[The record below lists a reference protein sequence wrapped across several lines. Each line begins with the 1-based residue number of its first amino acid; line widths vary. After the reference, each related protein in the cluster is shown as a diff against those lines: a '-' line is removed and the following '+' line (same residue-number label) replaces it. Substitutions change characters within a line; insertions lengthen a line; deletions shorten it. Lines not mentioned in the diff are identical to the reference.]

1 LFSALLFLLAGLV
14 LITLGGEAIVT
25 GAGRVAKALGVP
37 AVVIALTLVAFG
49 TSFPEMAVNVTAAM
63 RDATDLAMGNI
74 IGSNIANILLVLG
87 LASLVRPLSVHLDLI
102 RRESPFL
109 VLLQAGLL
117 LMLMDGKLGWIDGS
131 TLVGIGLLYL
141 ALLTRAARRARLDT
155 ADDPERAQARRK
167 YPIWLS
173 VTITVF
179 GFVLLFLGARWFV
192 RGALDLVELFG
203 LSQRVMGLTVAAIGT
218 SLPEI
223 ASSTMAAWRRQAD
236 LAVGNAVGSCIFNLV
251 FVLGLTSIIHPIPV
265 SLDFATGMG
274 VDLWVAIGASVLL
287 LPILW
292 TGHRIVR
299 AEGVLL
305 LGSYVAYMVWLI
317 GFGR

>member
-1 LFSALLFLLAGLV
+1 LTTALLFLLAGLV

-25 GAGRVAKALGVP
+25 GAGRIAKALGVP

-63 RDATDLAMGNI
+63 RDATDLAIGNI

-87 LASLVRPLSVHLDLI
+87 LASMVRPLAVHLDLI

-109 VLLQAGLL
+109 VLLQVGLL
-117 LMLMDGKLGWIDGS
+117 LMVMDGQLGWIDGS
-131 TLVGIGLLYL
+131 VLLGLGLAYLTLLV
-141 ALLTRAARRARLDT
+141 RAARRARLRSR
-155 ADDPERAQARRK
+155 DDPERAHARRK
-167 YPIWLS
+167 NPIWLS
-173 VTITVF
+173 AIITIA
-179 GFVLLFLGARWFV
+179 GFAMLFFGARWFV

-203 LSQRVMGLTVAAIGT
+203 LSQRVVGLTVAAIGT

-251 FVLGLTSIIHPIPV
+251 FVLGITSIIHPIPV

-274 VDLWVAIGASVLL
+274 VDMGVAIVASVVL

-299 AEGVLL
+299 AEGAALL
-305 LGSYVAYMVWLI
+305 ASYAAYMVWLI
-317 GFGR
+317 VFQA